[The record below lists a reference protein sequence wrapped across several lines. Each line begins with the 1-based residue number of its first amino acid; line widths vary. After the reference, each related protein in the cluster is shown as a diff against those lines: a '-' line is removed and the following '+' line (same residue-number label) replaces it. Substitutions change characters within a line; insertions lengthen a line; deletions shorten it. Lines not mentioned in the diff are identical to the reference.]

1 MLDMEN
7 IEVLSR
13 LYQLYSIVPTGIP
26 ILKRALKDSIGRRGR
41 VINET
46 SVGVDIVE
54 GAEPLEPDPKGKG
67 KAKTPVNSVTPATE
81 WVERV
86 LDLKD
91 KFDSVW
97 RKALQSDR
105 EVEIA
110 INEASKN
117 YNFIRLH

>member
-54 GAEPLEPDPKGKG
+54 GAEQLEPDPKGKG
-67 KAKTPVNSVTPATE
+67 KAKVPVNSVTPATE

-110 INEASKN
+110 INEASKIIH
-117 YNFIRLH
+117 FVRSH